1 MVDLLRHCW
10 ANSSIAPGGAVPFR
24 RMVHDAHGWWLR
36 EAGPVEPLPALEG
49 ELDADVLVV
58 GGGYTGMW
66 AAWFAKQ
73 LEPGADVVLLE
84 ADVCGHGPSGRNGG
98 FVNQMWFSVPTMRRR
113 FGADAA
119 LAVARAAQDAVAGV
133 GRWCEEQEVDA
144 WYRRNGY
151 LHVSTTPIHD
161 EVYMAPLRMLAEL
174 GEAEAARELSAAEVA
189 ERCGSPTFRGGAFYP
204 GAATVHPA
212 RLALGLRQRLIG
224 AGVRLFERSP
234 MVDFDQEGVRLEAST
249 QGGRVRAGSAVLAS
263 GSALGRLRPLSRRLA
278 LTSSHM
284 LITEPVPDVLEQLGW
299 TGGECITDCRAMLN
313 YFRTT
318 PDGRIAF
325 GWGGG
330 RVVFDTRLGERIDVD
345 PALADTVRQHLLR
358 FFPALS
364 GRRIEHA
371 WGGPIDVSPTHLPTV
386 TQAGPRAHAAFGF
399 TGNGVGPSH
408 MCGRIL
414 ASLALDRRDEPTR
427 LAIVDPEPVRVPP
440 EPFRYLGGTVIR
452 RALLRKESAEERGER
467 PGPLT
472 RMVAGI
478 PERVGIHIGR

>member
-1 MVDLLRHCW
+1 MIDR
-10 ANSSIAPGGAVPFR
+10 
-24 RMVHDAHGWWLR
+24 HDAHGWWLR
-36 EAGPVEPLPALEG
+36 EAGPVEPRPALEG
-49 ELDADVLVV
+49 DVDADVLVV

-66 AAWFAKQ
+66 AAWFVKQ
-73 LEPGADVVLLE
+73 LEPGADVVLVE
-84 ADVCGHGPSGRNGG
+84 ADLCGHGPSGRNGG

-113 FGADAA
+113 FGPEAA
-119 LAVARAAQDAVAGV
+119 LAVARAAQEAVAGI

-151 LHVSTTPIHD
+151 LHISTTPLHD
-161 EVYMAPLRMLAEL
+161 EVYKAPVRMLAEL
-174 GEAEAARELSAAEVA
+174 GEAQAARALSPAEVA
-189 ERCGSPTFRGGAFYP
+189 ERCASPVFRGGAFYP

-212 RLALGLRQRLIG
+212 RLALGLRRGLME

-234 MVDFDQEGVRLEAST
+234 IVDLDQEGAGFEVST
-249 QGGRVRAGSAVLAS
+249 RGGRVRAGSAILAS
-263 GSALGRLRPLSRRLA
+263 GSALGRLRPLRRRLT

-284 LITEPVPDVLEQLGW
+284 LITEPVPDVLEELGW

-318 PDGRIAF
+318 PDGRIVF
-325 GWGGG
+325 G
-330 RVVFDTRLGERIDVD
+330 TRLGARVDVD
-345 PALADTVRQHLLR
+345 PALAEAVRQHLLR
-358 FFPALS
+358 FFPALA
-364 GRRIEHA
+364 GRRIEQA

-408 MCGRIL
+408 LCGRIL

-440 EPFRYLGGTVIR
+440 EPLRYLGGAVIR
-452 RALLRKESAEERGER
+452 RALLRKESAEESGER
-467 PGPLT
+467 AGLLT
-472 RMVAGI
+472 RLVAGI
-478 PERVGIHIGR
+478 PERVGIHVGR

>member
-1 MVDLLRHCW
+1 M
-10 ANSSIAPGGAVPFR
+10 I
-24 RMVHDAHGWWLR
+24 HDAQGWWLR
-36 EAGPVEPLPALEG
+36 DAGSVEPRPPLEG
-49 ELDADVLVV
+49 DVDADVLVV

-66 AAWFAKQ
+66 AAWFVKQ
-73 LEPGADVVLLE
+73 LEPGADVALLE

-113 FGADAA
+113 FGADAS

-144 WYRRNGY
+144 WYGRNGY
-151 LHVSTTPIHD
+151 LHVSTTPLHD
-161 EVYMAPLRMLAEL
+161 EVYRAPVRMLAEL
-174 GEAEAARELSAAEVA
+174 GTSDAARELSAAEVT
-189 ERCGSPTFRGGAFYP
+189 ERCDSPVFRGGAFYP

-212 RLALGLRQRLIG
+212 RLALGLRRRLIEI
-224 AGVRLFERSP
+224 GVGVFERSRVLD
-234 MVDFDQEGVRLEAST
+234 VDERGATLQAST
-249 QGGRVRAGSAVLAS
+249 ASGRVRAGAAVLAS
-263 GSALGRLRPLSRRLA
+263 GSALGRLRPLIRRLTV
-278 LTSSHM
+278 TSSHM
-284 LITEPVPDVLEQLGW
+284 VMTEPVPDVLERIGW

-330 RVVFDTRLGERIDVD
+330 RVVFDTRLGDRVDVD
-345 PALADTVRQHLLR
+345 PGLTEDVRAHLLR
-358 FFPALS
+358 FFPTLA

-371 WGGPIDVSPTHLPTV
+371 WGGPIDVSPTHLPIV
-386 TQAGPRAHAAFGF
+386 AQAGSRAHAAFGF
-399 TGNGVGPSH
+399 TGNGVGPTR

-427 LAIVDPEPVRVPP
+427 LAIVDPDPVRVPP

-467 PGPLT
+467 AGALT
-472 RMVAGI
+472 RLVAGI
-478 PERVGIHIGR
+478 PERVGIHVGR